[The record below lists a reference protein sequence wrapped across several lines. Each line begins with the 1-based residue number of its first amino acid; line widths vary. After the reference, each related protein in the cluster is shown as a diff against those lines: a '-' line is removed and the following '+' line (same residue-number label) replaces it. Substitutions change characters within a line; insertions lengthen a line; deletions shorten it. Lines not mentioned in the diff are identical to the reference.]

1 MDETKAL
8 LSPRKRPKQSRSEA
22 TYGVILEAAARILEE
37 GEETSFTT
45 NHVAEKAGVSV
56 GSLYQYFS
64 RKEEIL
70 AALIRNMRS
79 EMLEDIAAAARMS
92 EEQCLAEAATTLIN
106 ASVRHHLA
114 RPRLSMVLEREEA
127 GLPFD
132 AETRQL
138 KLRMVGIVSA
148 VLASRNVPEPEQA
161 ARDVIAISHGL
172 AEAAMQQGETE
183 AEDLAKRMRRAVLGY
198 LDALIHEH
206 SAPTSKQV
214 VFIG

>member
-1 MDETKAL
+1 MDEHQAPL
-8 LSPRKRPKQSRSEA
+8 APRKRPKQSRSEA
-22 TYGVILEAAARILEE
+22 TYAVILEAAARILEE
-37 GEETSFTT
+37 GKGTSFTT

-64 RKEEIL
+64 CKEEIL

-79 EMLEDIAAAARMS
+79 EMLEDIAAAAS
-92 EEQCLAEAATTLIN
+92 LSAGECLADAATTLIN
-106 ASVRHHLA
+106 ASVKHHLA
-114 RPRLSMVLEREEA
+114 RPNLSMVLERAEA

-148 VLASRNVPEPEQA
+148 MLASRNVPGPEQA
-161 ARDVIAISHGL
+161 ARDAIAISHGL
-172 AEAAMQQGETE
+172 AEAAMQRGE
-183 AEDLAKRMRRAVLGY
+183 ADAGDLAKRMRRAVLGY

-206 SAPTSKQV
+206 SASTSQQA
-214 VFIG
+214 VFIR